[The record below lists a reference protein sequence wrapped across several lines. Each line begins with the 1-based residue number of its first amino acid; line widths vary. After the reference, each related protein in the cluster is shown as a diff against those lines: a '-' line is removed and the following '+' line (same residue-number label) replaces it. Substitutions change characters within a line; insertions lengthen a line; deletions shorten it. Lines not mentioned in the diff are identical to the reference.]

1 MKRGKYRP
9 RQSRLTDAQVAEVWA
24 RRAGGESVTRIARH
38 MGRYVK
44 SVRTYIHDAGGI
56 RPRPGKRSRVAL
68 SLQEREEISRGL
80 AASDSLRVIAA
91 RLSRAPSTVGHSMM
105 LSSRPKAPTAVPR
118 SWNYGPSAP
127 STFTGGS
134 HATRRA
140 CKAPYDSRP
149 RPPCSCRD
157 HGSAKQGRG
166 TVTPVGF
173 EGHRDHSPSEG
184 SQDRGIAPN
193 GVARAVIGG
202 LRGHTR
208 RMRRFGFDWRALR
221 RFGAVG

>member
-1 MKRGKYRP
+1 MHDDAGPDLQSIANMACGRISGKVPWAPTCIDRSGSVAG
-9 RQSRLTDAQVAEVWA
+9 RDALSSAPA
-24 RRAGGESVTRIARH
+24 HATGI
-38 MGRYVK
+38 
-44 SVRTYIHDAGGI
+44 SVRLQGAVDG
-56 RPRPGKRSRVAL
+56 RPFDDVVIKAESAHGSPAVLELRAKRT
-68 SLQEREEISRGL
+68 I
-80 AASDSLRVIAA
+80 D
-91 RLSRAPSTVGHSMM
+91 
-105 LSSRPKAPTAVPR
+105 
-118 SWNYGPSAP
+118 
-127 STFTGGS
+127 FTGGS

-193 GVARAVIGG
+193 GAAWAVIGG

>member
-1 MKRGKYRP
+1 MH
-9 RQSRLTDAQVAEVWA
+9 D
-24 RRAGGESVTRIARH
+24 
-38 MGRYVK
+38 
-44 SVRTYIHDAGGI
+44 DAGPDLQSIANMACGRI
-56 RPRPGKRSRVAL
+56 SGKVPWAPTCIDRSGSVAGRETRYHPLPRMRP
-68 SLQEREEISRGL
+68 
-80 AASDSLRVIAA
+80 ASPSGC
-91 RLSRAPSTVGHSMM
+91 RAPSTVGHSTMS
-105 LSSRPKAPTAVPR
+105 SSRPKAPTAVPR
-118 SWNYGPSAP
+118 FWNYGPSAP

-193 GVARAVIGG
+193 GAAWAVIGG